1 MQRVSSESPVPNLS
15 SEQRDE
21 AQTVEGTGTDSTT
34 LTTKQGLLPVI
45 AIDDNRELL
54 PPENFSMVEA
64 GVYRSSFPRTK
75 NIEFLK
81 TLQLKSVL
89 ALIPEEYPVAMT
101 DFYNQ
106 TGVKLLNCGLD
117 GNKWPFKEIDEDNL
131 INALKLILDTT
142 NRPLLIHCNKGK
154 HRTGTIIGCLRK
166 CRGWALT
173 PILQE
178 YILFASP
185 KVRFEDQMR
194 IEAFNI
200 TSLVSD
206 NKDSKNNDNRVL
218 IDI

>member
-1 MQRVSSESPVPNLS
+1 MSSESPVPYLS

-21 AQTVEGTGTDSTT
+21 GQAIDGVETT
-34 LTTKQGLLPVI
+34 LLTTKQSIVTLA

-54 PPENFSMVEA
+54 PPENFSMVEV

-81 TLQLKSVL
+81 TLKLKSVL
-89 ALIPEEYPVAMT
+89 ALIPEEYPIAMT

-117 GNKWPFKEIDEDNL
+117 GNKWPFKEIDEENL
-131 INALKLILDTT
+131 INALKLILDYS

-166 CRGWALT
+166 FRGWALT
-173 PILQE
+173 PILHE

-194 IEAFNI
+194 IEAFRPD
-200 TSLVSD
+200 SLVSD
-206 NKDSKNNDNRVL
+206 NNISNDNNDSSVL

>member
-1 MQRVSSESPVPNLS
+1 MSSETPVPRLP
-15 SEQRDE
+15 SEHRDE
-21 AQTVEGTGTDSTT
+21 SHAFEVVGIEPISLPIKSIVVTVNT
-34 LTTKQGLLPVI
+34 
-45 AIDDNRELL
+45 IDDNRELL

-81 TLQLKSVL
+81 TLKLKSVL
-89 ALIPEEYPVAMT
+89 ALIPEEYPIAMT

-117 GNKWPFKEIDEDNL
+117 GNKWPFKEIGEENL
-131 INALKLILDTT
+131 VSALQLILDNS

-154 HRTGTIIGCLRK
+154 HRTGTIVGCLRK
-166 CRGWALT
+166 CRGWAST
-173 PILQE
+173 SILHE

-185 KVRFEDQMR
+185 KVRFEDQMK
-194 IEAFNI
+194 IEAFNPS
-200 TSLVSD
+200 SLEP
-206 NKDSKNNDNRVL
+206 DSRNSRNNDNRVL

>member
-1 MQRVSSESPVPNLS
+1 MSSESPVPYLS
-15 SEQRDE
+15 LEQRDE
-21 AQTVEGTGTDSTT
+21 GQAIDVNGVETTV
-34 LTTKQGLLPVI
+34 LTTKQSVVSL
-45 AIDDNRELL
+45 ATIDDNRELL
-54 PPENFSMVEA
+54 PPENFSMVES

-81 TLQLKSVL
+81 TLKLKSVL

-117 GNKWPFKEIDEDNL
+117 GNKWPFKEIDEVNL
-131 INALKLILDTT
+131 INALKLILDNS

-166 CRGWALT
+166 FRGWALT
-173 PILQE
+173 PILHE

-194 IEAFNI
+194 IEAFNPD
-200 TSLVSD
+200 SLVTDTNRS
-206 NKDSKNNDNRVL
+206 NGNNDSRVL